1 MFTVLAGL
9 SPMFGIVEASLE
21 SLLAHSKQV
30 KANLRKFGMQTHFK
44 FLGNV
49 SEVQFT
55 NAVAGHA

>member
-1 MFTVLAGL
+1 MSTVLAGL
-9 SPMFGIVEASLE
+9 SPMFGIIETKSE

-30 KANLRKFGMQTHFK
+30 KANLWKFGVQTHFK